1 VSSPVLMNWSGS
13 GSVKKGMRVTYML
26 YAMGRSE
33 TLWGSDWAEFKLER
47 WLEKDE
53 AENSQWNS
61 MGRDAYTYPV
71 LQARQ
76 RICLGKRWRSCK

>member
-1 VSSPVLMNWSGS
+1 MNWSGS
-13 GSVKKGMRVTYML
+13 GSVKKGMRVTYMP

-53 AENSQWNS
+53 AENSQWKS

-71 LQARQ
+71 FQARPKESKKKERQ
-76 RICLGKRWRSCK
+76 HV